1 MTSEFLE
8 AAKVHIDRG
17 KIDEAIPALVD
28 HLNIDFHDEA
38 ALLMLG
44 ACFIQK
50 GKNGI
55 AAALTRQAI
64 EIRKYKG
71 QQFPEALGNL
81 ATCFRKEN
89 KPKEAA
95 EIFNLALSVESDP
108 TERAKLF
115 SNLGGCYVNNGTPEE
130 AIKFYDQAIELLP
143 DLLTTRYNRGLAYLE
158 LGRWKEGWEGYDAGF
173 ASGDRVVRRYGN
185 LPEWDG
191 SPGKTVIV
199 WGEQGV
205 GDEILFASCIP
216 DLMKVSKRVIF
227 DCHPR
232 LTALF
237 ERSFPG
243 VEIHGTRKTLQG
255 LNWVDDI
262 DADCSVSITT
272 LPKYFRNTNESFPGT
287 PYLKAGEWARGPK
300 PLRIGISWTGGTKLT
315 NTDLRS
321 IKLKK
326 WAPLLKSIEGA
337 EFYSLQYTPDA
348 AREVC
353 TLEEK
358 TGLHVKHWPS
368 WVQAKDYDRTAAF
381 VGSMD
386 LVITVCTAVH
396 HLANAIGV
404 PTWTLVPSKPAWRYG
419 IGGENWYRSTSTFF
433 RQAEG
438 EGWGAVLGRV
448 ETALRGFHADHA

>member
-1 MTSEFLE
+1 MSDLFES
-8 AAKVHIDRG
+8 AKVHIDRG
-17 KIDEAIPALVD
+17 EIDHAIPVLID
-28 HLNIDFHDEA
+28 HLNGHFHDEV
-38 ALLMLG
+38 ALFMLG

-55 AAALTRQAI
+55 GAALTRQAI
-64 EIRKYKG
+64 EIRNKRG
-71 QQFPEALGNL
+71 ANFPEALKNL
-81 ATCFRKEN
+81 GACFRNEN
-89 KPKEAA
+89 KPDVAR
-95 EIFNLALSVESDP
+95 EIWEVALTVETDKN
-108 TERAKLF
+108 EQAQIL
-115 SNLGGCYVNNGTPEE
+115 SNIGGSYVNNGSPEKAVE
-130 AIKFYDQAIELLP
+130 YYDRSLAIRP
-143 DLLTTRYNRGLAYLE
+143 DLLTVRFNRGLALLE
-158 LGRWKEGWEGYDAGF
+158 QGKWREGWEEYFQGF
-173 ASGDRVVRRYGN
+173 GSGDRVLRRYGSI
-185 LPEWDG
+185 PEWDG
-191 SPGKTVIV
+191 TSDKTLIV

-205 GDEILFASCIP
+205 GDEIMFASCLP
-216 DLMKVSKRVIF
+216 DLIKVSKKVIF

-232 LTALF
+232 LVELF
-237 ERSFPG
+237 KRSFPG
-243 VEIHGTRKTLQG
+243 IEIHGTRKTLSN
-255 LNWVDDI
+255 LTWVDTAEA
-262 DADCSVSITT
+262 DAAVCIST
-272 LPKYFRNTNESFPGT
+272 LPKWFRNQDSDFPGV
-287 PYLKAGEWARGPK
+287 PYLKPGEWARGK
-300 PLRIGISWTGGTKLT
+300 TPLRIGISWTGGTKLT

-326 WAPLLKSIEGA
+326 WEPLLKSIEGA

-353 TLEEK
+353 ALEEK

-368 WVQAKDYDRTAAF
+368 WVQARDYDRTAAF

-438 EGWGAVLGRV
+438 EGWGSVLARV
-448 ETALRGFHADHA
+448 ETALKDFHADHA